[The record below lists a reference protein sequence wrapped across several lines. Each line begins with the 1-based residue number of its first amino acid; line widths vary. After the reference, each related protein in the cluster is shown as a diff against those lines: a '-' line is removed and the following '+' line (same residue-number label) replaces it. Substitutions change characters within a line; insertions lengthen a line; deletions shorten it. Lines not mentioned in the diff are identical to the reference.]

1 MADQTIVAE
10 RLKQLEKSLGK
21 EKKIRIQS
29 ESLREAYLQGML
41 ARGDHR
47 LGEVI
52 LMAHQLGGRKY
63 WKQALK
69 QSGIDEAEY
78 LYRQR
83 TQTEVFPWDT
93 IDVGVSREYLWT
105 ELERALQ
112 EKSTPVCF
120 DGCRR
125 CGVCKG

>member
-1 MADQTIVAE
+1 M
-10 RLKQLEKSLGK
+10 
-21 EKKIRIQS
+21 
-29 ESLREAYLQGML
+29 QGML
-41 ARGDHR
+41 ARGDRR

-52 LMAHQLGGRKY
+52 LLAHQLGGRKY

-69 QSGIDEAEY
+69 QSGIAEAEY

-83 TQTEVFPWDT
+83 TQQEVFPWDN
-93 IDVGVSREYLWT
+93 IDVGVTRTYLWA

-112 EKSTPVCF
+112 EAVTPVCF

-125 CGVCKG
+125 CGVCSG